1 VPAEREG
8 ELRAKLESVGA
19 RGVEIERDSEQVVV
33 GFTLDSGSHEAARRL
48 GETILNEFAGGI
60 WPGGIV
66 RTERLPGS
74 PAV

>member
-1 VPAEREG
+1 MPAEREG

-48 GETILNEFAGGI
+48 GETILNECGI